1 MTTRIRSTEG
11 TVRVFVAVG
20 ISAEAREQLIDAVE
34 RIRRDIP
41 QGIQWANPDGMH
53 LTLKFLGNIP
63 SVGVGPLLECLEPVA
78 SEAKPFPLRLDGL
91 GMFPNRRKPRVL
103 WAGVGGDLDA
113 LARLQQTAES
123 AITALGYPPPGVAQ
137 RSRRYSMERPFRPHV
152 TLGRPRRNIPD
163 AQLARIGSVVSAIAP
178 PSPVGWQVES
188 VDVMRSELHPSGA
201 RYTVLGSAPLKSP
214 LPIAKSP
221 PPAGEG

>member
-1 MTTRIRSTEG
+1 MTGRTE

-20 ISAEAREQLIDAVE
+20 ISVEAREQLIGAVE
-34 RIRRDIP
+34 RIRQDIP

-63 SVGVGPLLECLEPVA
+63 SANVSPLLECVGELA
-78 SEAKPFPLRLDGL
+78 SANRGFGLKLTGL

-113 LARLQQTAES
+113 LSSLQQAAED
-123 AITALGYPPPGVAQ
+123 AINALGYPPEQ
-137 RSRRYSMERPFRPHV
+137 RPFRPHI
-152 TLGRPRRNIPD
+152 TLGRPRRSASDP
-163 AQLARIGSVVSAIAP
+163 QLARIGAVVSGLTP
-178 PSPVGWQVES
+178 PPPVHWQVDC

-201 RYTVLGSAPLKSP
+201 RYTVLGSGRLRDS
-214 LPIAKSP
+214 
-221 PPAGEG
+221 